1 MRFRQN
7 KDEGSYTRRTNNKTA
22 IPGSGRDYNLRAE
35 VKDGECFMIVC
46 KDGKDE
52 IVGSTSAGGKVTV
65 EIKVDGLIIEV
76 ISDLLYNPVMECVIG
91 DLLL

>member
-46 KDGKDE
+46 KDE
-52 IVGSTSAGGKVTV
+52 IVGSTPAGGIVTV